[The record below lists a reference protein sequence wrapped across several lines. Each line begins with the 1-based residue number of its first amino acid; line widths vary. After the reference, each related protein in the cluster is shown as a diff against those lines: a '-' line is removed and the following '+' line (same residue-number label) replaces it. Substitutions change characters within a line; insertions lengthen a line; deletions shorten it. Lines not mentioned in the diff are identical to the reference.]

1 MPPQPLGPDSVA
13 GFPFSAGA
21 AGAVSAA
28 ETDAIP
34 AMSVV
39 ILRPANRLRME

>member
-1 MPPQPLGPDSVA
+1 MPPHPVGPDPEA
-13 GFPFSAGA
+13 GLPFSAGA
-21 AGAVSAA
+21 AGVVSAT